1 MGVLPDHEIKYVR
14 TATGEA
20 IGESAAI
27 LPATVGQLM
36 LTMGEFYR
44 EKVRRTGLGS
54 K

>member
-1 MGVLPDHEIKYVR
+1 MNVPSDHENKYVR

-20 IGESAAI
+20 IGESAAV

-44 EKVRRTGLGS
+44 EKVRRTLR
-54 K
+54 